1 MSLDTTK
8 VKQCC
13 KSSPVWIFVY
23 SDGRVFAVCDE
34 DFKSP
39 SYRLKLFKIVNIK
52 SKKVFTPEQLF
63 GDKK

>member
-1 MSLDTTK
+1 MSLTSTK

-13 KSSPVWIFVY
+13 NNSPVWIFVY

-39 SYRLKLFKIVNIK
+39 SYRIGLLKIVNIK
-52 SKKVFTPEQLF
+52 SKEVFTPEQLF
-63 GDKK
+63 GDKN